1 MDGIDLSGITRA
13 INNLNSNLKVVD
25 QHVNYV
31 SGQVENVRREVREN
45 IAAIRAELVEMERQ
59 QMLTAAFQ
67 RATTEVIRVRQE
79 LEQKFGAQKQVR
91 EYMLG
96 ILGASDLG
104 LIKKTT
110 ISNCTE
116 ELMISAPKYWLAP
129 CLIALAAWISDNKSL
144 ANRAIKEALR
154 RDEQKT
160 CLLFAL
166 ITRRVNAGRVASG
179 QKATNT
185 TFLWLSRYFSLQ
197 NPFKMRTSIISYIDA
212 YSNGI
217 FGYDKDHICEEHI
230 INWMKQ
236 LERANPKFKE
246 DQTAF
251 WLDKFK
257 GYVLDFSIEDR
268 KYSSLK
274 QICLQYQEIVDY
286 VSKINASER
295 EEGIR
300 SEFNEM
306 INATVDKEKL
316 INDIDFQ
323 LRQLVT
329 NYEEDEE
336 DLRNEEQYLEY
347 VKKFKG
353 DEDKA
358 KRIIERFKELS
369 KDDPVDFASR
379 ISHSVFDSGVSISAK
394 KTALSLMK
402 PYIKEAYTEF
412 INANKETYP
421 SEVDFVI
428 ENSGTSKVKK
438 YRWAGKSSDGSNKS
452 ELIESY
458 KTQLEADKK
467 KEINAISDEKLLK
480 RRKTGIKLMCT
491 VVFLIIPVGPLMYRN
506 ANRGLR
512 QNQNMRNAIEAEYNK
527 EINKNSEIIGEAVDA
542 KINADEI
549 VAAFDK
555 KKAEN
560 NNNIE
565 IMED

>member
-1 MDGIDLSGITRA
+1 
-13 INNLNSNLKVVD
+13 
-25 QHVNYV
+25 
-31 SGQVENVRREVREN
+31 
-45 IAAIRAELVEMERQ
+45 
-59 QMLTAAFQ
+59 
-67 RATTEVIRVRQE
+67 
-79 LEQKFGAQKQVR
+79 
-91 EYMLG
+91 
-96 ILGASDLG
+96 
-104 LIKKTT
+104 
-110 ISNCTE
+110 
-116 ELMISAPKYWLAP
+116 
-129 CLIALAAWISDNKSL
+129 
-144 ANRAIKEALR
+144 
-154 RDEQKT
+154 
-160 CLLFAL
+160 
-166 ITRRVNAGRVASG
+166 
-179 QKATNT
+179 
-185 TFLWLSRYFSLQ
+185 
-197 NPFKMRTSIISYIDA
+197 MRTSIISYIDA

-230 INWMKQ
+230 SNWMKQ

-480 RRKTGIKLMCT
+480 KRKTGIILMCT

-512 QNQNMRNAIEAEYNK
+512 QNQNTRNAIEAEYNN

-542 KINADEI
+542 KVNADEI

>member
-144 ANRAIKEALR
+144 ANRAVKEALR

-230 INWMKQ
+230 SNWMKQ

-274 QICLQYQEIVDY
+274 QICLQ
-286 VSKINASER
+286 
-295 EEGIR
+295 
-300 SEFNEM
+300 
-306 INATVDKEKL
+306 
-316 INDIDFQ
+316 
-323 LRQLVT
+323 VT
-329 NYEEDEE
+329 
-336 DLRNEEQYLEY
+336 
-347 VKKFKG
+347 
-353 DEDKA
+353 
-358 KRIIERFKELS
+358 
-369 KDDPVDFASR
+369 
-379 ISHSVFDSGVSISAK
+379 SI
-394 KTALSLMK
+394 
-402 PYIKEAYTEF
+402 
-412 INANKETYP
+412 
-421 SEVDFVI
+421 
-428 ENSGTSKVKK
+428 
-438 YRWAGKSSDGSNKS
+438 
-452 ELIESY
+452 
-458 KTQLEADKK
+458 
-467 KEINAISDEKLLK
+467 
-480 RRKTGIKLMCT
+480 
-491 VVFLIIPVGPLMYRN
+491 
-506 ANRGLR
+506 
-512 QNQNMRNAIEAEYNK
+512 
-527 EINKNSEIIGEAVDA
+527 
-542 KINADEI
+542 
-549 VAAFDK
+549 
-555 KKAEN
+555 
-560 NNNIE
+560 
-565 IMED
+565 

>member
-144 ANRAIKEALR
+144 ANRAVKEALR

-230 INWMKQ
+230 NNWMKQ

-300 SEFNEM
+300 SEFSEM
-306 INATVDKEKL
+306 INAIVDKEKL

-452 ELIESY
+452 ELIASY

-467 KEINAISDEKLLK
+467 KEIDAISDEKLLK
-480 RRKTGIKLMCT
+480 KRKTGIILMCT
-491 VVFLIIPVGPLMYRN
+491 VVFFIIPVGPLMYRN

-512 QNQNMRNAIEAEYNK
+512 QNQNMRNAIEAEYNN

-542 KINADEI
+542 KVNADEI

>member
-13 INNLNSNLKVVD
+13 INNLNSNLQVVD

-144 ANRAIKEALR
+144 ANRAVKEALR

-230 INWMKQ
+230 SNWMKQ

-412 INANKETYP
+412 INANKDTYP

-467 KEINAISDEKLLK
+467 KEIDAISDEKLLK
-480 RRKTGIKLMCT
+480 KRKTGIILMCT
-491 VVFLIIPVGPLMYRN
+491 VVFFIIPVGPLMYRN

-512 QNQNMRNAIEAEYNK
+512 QNQNMRNAIEAEYNN

-542 KINADEI
+542 KVNADEI

>member
-217 FGYDKDHICEEHI
+217 FGYDKDRICEEHI
-230 INWMKQ
+230 NNWMKQ

-306 INATVDKEKL
+306 INANVDKEKL

-323 LRQLVT
+323 LKQLVT

-412 INANKETYP
+412 INANKDTYP

-467 KEINAISDEKLLK
+467 KEIDAISDEKLLK
-480 RRKTGIKLMCT
+480 KRKTGIILMCT
-491 VVFLIIPVGPLMYRN
+491 VVFFIIPVGPLMYRN

-512 QNQNMRNAIEAEYNK
+512 QNQNTRNAIESEYNN